1 VKNRSRMEITAFILQ
16 IAVDGISARKL
27 IYKVS
32 YLPYPQLREYLM
44 VLQENG
50 LLIKYEQKDLTFITT
65 ERGQNFLQI
74 YAELND
80 VVAMTN
86 AGNIT
91 AAFHDILLTNAHI
104 VEYAVYY
111 IRYLV
116 TIFRSLFHTTLN

>member
-1 VKNRSRMEITAFILQ
+1 VKNRSRMEITAIILQ

-27 IYKVS
+27 IYEVS
-32 YLPYPQLREYLM
+32 YLSYSQLREYLI

-50 LLIKYEQKDLTFITT
+50 LLIEYEQEDLTFITT
-65 ERGQNFLQI
+65 KKGRNFLQI
-74 YAELND
+74 YAELKD
-80 VVAMTN
+80 MVAMTN

-91 AAFHDILLTNAHI
+91 TAFHNVLLTNAHI

-116 TIFRSLFHTTLN
+116 TMFRSVLHTILN

>member
-1 VKNRSRMEITAFILQ
+1 
-16 IAVDGISARKL
+16 
-27 IYKVS
+27 
-32 YLPYPQLREYLM
+32 
-44 VLQENG
+44 
-50 LLIKYEQKDLTFITT
+50 
-65 ERGQNFLQI
+65 
-74 YAELND
+74 
-80 VVAMTN
+80 MTN

>member
-1 VKNRSRMEITAFILQ
+1 MEITAFILQ

-32 YLPYPQLREYLM
+32 YLPYQQLREYLI

-50 LLIKYEQKDLTFITT
+50 LLIKYEQDLTFITT
-65 ERGQNFLQI
+65 EKGQNFLQI
-74 YAELND
+74 YDELND
-80 VVAMTN
+80 MVAMTN

-91 AAFHDILLTNAHI
+91 AAFYDMLLTNAHI

-116 TIFRSLFHTTLN
+116 TIFRSVLHTILN

>member
-1 VKNRSRMEITAFILQ
+1 MEITAFILQ

-32 YLPYPQLREYLM
+32 YLPYTQLREYLM

-65 ERGQNFLQI
+65 EKGQNFLQI

>member
-1 VKNRSRMEITAFILQ
+1 MEITAIILQ

-27 IYKVS
+27 IYEVS
-32 YLPYPQLREYLM
+32 YLSYSQLREYLI

-50 LLIKYEQKDLTFITT
+50 LLIEYEQEDLTFITT
-65 ERGQNFLQI
+65 KKGRNFLQI
-74 YAELND
+74 YAELKD
-80 VVAMTN
+80 MVAMTN

-91 AAFHDILLTNAHI
+91 TAFHNVLLTNAHI

-116 TIFRSLFHTTLN
+116 TMFRSVLHTISN

>member
-1 VKNRSRMEITAFILQ
+1 MEITAFILQ

-32 YLPYPQLREYLM
+32 YLPYLQLREYLM

-50 LLIKYEQKDLTFITT
+50 LLIKYERKDLTFITT
-65 ERGQNFLQI
+65 EKGQNFLQI

-86 AGNIT
+86 SGNIT